1 MPIRT
6 LMLEIEKTVEL
17 SSWEKEILENTGNI
31 RWQSNMHFTSV
42 DYVRAG
48 YLIQK
53 KGNWTITPEGEEA
66 LKLGAEKLRDE
77 AWRLYREWYRGCKNE
92 SGDTP
97 VTVPDEDNDP
107 AKETM
112 IELETLEERAIN
124 GIREYL
130 KNKNPYEF
138 QDMWQ
143 DYYDKMSDEDKNML
157 PLKRISFLG
166 NNE

>member
-1 MPIRT
+1 
-6 LMLEIEKTVEL
+6 
-17 SSWEKEILENTGNI
+17 
-31 RWQSNMHFTSV
+31 
-42 DYVRAG
+42 
-48 YLIQK
+48 
-53 KGNWTITPEGEEA
+53 
-66 LKLGAEKLRDE
+66 
-77 AWRLYREWYRGCKNE
+77 
-92 SGDTP
+92 
-97 VTVPDEDNDP
+97 
-107 AKETM
+107 M